1 MNAGGADPERLEKVG
16 EGYEAEIFAWD
27 EGRVLRLFREGLE
40 RGVEAERI
48 AIPAAIAAGIPAPRM
63 GESLRAG
70 GRAGDLFERID
81 GENLLDRVGR
91 LPWTMARESWETG
104 RLHARVH
111 AIAAPAGLEPL
122 HDRVRERLAQVET
135 PPRLRPAIERALAE
149 LPAGDTLCHGDFHPG
164 NILRERGGR
173 RVTID
178 WGLAAAGPPEGD
190 VARTLSLISLGEPI
204 NPLPAMR
211 VITRFLRPVAAA
223 LYLRGYR
230 SLRPLDE
237 ARLWRW
243 TAVRACDHLID
254 PDPSP
259 RDEVE
264 PFARGALAR
273 ARRAAR

>member
-1 MNAGGADPERLEKVG
+1 MNEPREKVG

-63 GESLRAG
+63 GEPLNAL
-70 GRAGDLFERID
+70 GRAGDLFERIH

-91 LPWTMARESWETG
+91 LPWTMPREAWETG
-104 RLHARVH
+104 RLHARLH
-111 AIAAPAGLEPL
+111 AIPAPDGLEPL
-122 HDRVRERLAQVET
+122 HDRVSERLAQMET
-135 PPRLRPAIERALAE
+135 PPRLRPAIERALEE
-149 LPAGDTLCHGDFHPG
+149 LPAGDRLCHGDFHPG
-164 NILRERGGR
+164 NILRERDGR
-173 RVTID
+173 RVVID

-190 VARTLSLISLGEPI
+190 AARTLSLILLGEPI
-204 NPLPAMR
+204 NPLPALR
-211 VITRFLRPVAAA
+211 VFTRFFRPVAAA

-230 SLRPLDE
+230 SLRALDE

-243 TAVRACDHLID
+243 TAVRACDHLLD

-259 RDEVE
+259 SAAVE
-264 PFARGALAR
+264 PFARKALAR
-273 ARRAAR
+273 ARRASRDG

>member
-1 MNAGGADPERLEKVG
+1 MSAPREKVG
-16 EGYEAEIFAWD
+16 EGYEAEIFAWG

-63 GESLRAG
+63 GEPLNAR

-81 GENLLDRVGR
+81 GENLLDRAGR
-91 LPWTMARESWETG
+91 LPWTMPREAWETG
-104 RLHARVH
+104 RLHARLH
-111 AIAAPAGLEPL
+111 AIPAPAGLEPL
-122 HDRVRERLAQVET
+122 RDRVRERLAQMET
-135 PPRLRPAIERALAE
+135 PPRLRPVVERALAE
-149 LPAGDTLCHGDFHPG
+149 LPAGDRLCHGDFHPG

-173 RVTID
+173 RVVID
-178 WGLAAAGPPEGD
+178 WGLAAAGPAEGD
-190 VARTLSLISLGEPI
+190 AARTLSLILLGEPI
-204 NPLPAMR
+204 NPLPALR
-211 VITRFLRPVAAA
+211 VFTRFFRPLAAA

-243 TAVRACDHLID
+243 MAVRACDHLLD

-264 PFARGALAR
+264 PFARKALAR
-273 ARRAAR
+273 SRRASRRRAAG

>member
-1 MNAGGADPERLEKVG
+1 MNEPREKVG

-63 GESLRAG
+63 GEPLNAL

-91 LPWTMARESWETG
+91 LPWTMPREAWETG
-104 RLHARVH
+104 RLHARLH
-111 AIAAPAGLEPL
+111 AIPAPDGLEPL
-122 HDRVRERLAQVET
+122 HDRVRERLAQMET
-135 PPRLRPAIERALAE
+135 PPRLRPAVERALAE
-149 LPAGDTLCHGDFHPG
+149 LPAGDRLCHGDFHPG

-173 RVTID
+173 RVVID

-190 VARTLSLISLGEPI
+190 AARTLSLILLGEPI
-204 NPLPAMR
+204 NPLPALR
-211 VITRFLRPVAAA
+211 VFTRFFRPVAAA

-230 SLRPLDE
+230 SLRALDE

-243 TAVRACDHLID
+243 TAVRACDHLLD

-259 RDEVE
+259 SAAVE
-264 PFARGALAR
+264 PFARKALAR
-273 ARRAAR
+273 SRRAKARRAAG

>member
-1 MNAGGADPERLEKVG
+1 MNEPREKVG

-63 GESLRAG
+63 GEPLNAL

-91 LPWTMARESWETG
+91 LPWTMPREAWATG
-104 RLHARVH
+104 RLHARLH
-111 AIAAPAGLEPL
+111 AIPAPDGLEPL
-122 HDRVRERLAQVET
+122 HDRVRERLAQMET
-135 PPRLRPAIERALAE
+135 PPRLRPAIKRALEE
-149 LPAGDTLCHGDFHPG
+149 LPAGDRLCHGDFHPG

-173 RVTID
+173 RVVID

-190 VARTLSLISLGEPI
+190 AARTLSLILLGEPI
-204 NPLPAMR
+204 NPLPALR
-211 VITRFLRPVAAA
+211 VFTRFFRPLTAA

-243 TAVRACDHLID
+243 TAVRACDHLLD

-259 RDEVE
+259 SDEVE
-264 PFARGALAR
+264 PLARKALAR
-273 ARRAAR
+273 SRRATARRAAG

>member
-1 MNAGGADPERLEKVG
+1 MNEPREKVG

-63 GESLRAG
+63 GEPLNAL

-91 LPWTMARESWETG
+91 LPWTMPREAWATG
-104 RLHARVH
+104 RLHARLH
-111 AIAAPAGLEPL
+111 AIPAPDGLEPL
-122 HDRVRERLAQVET
+122 HDRVRERLAQMET
-135 PPRLRPAIERALAE
+135 PPRLRPAVERALAE
-149 LPAGDTLCHGDFHPG
+149 LPAGDRLCHGDFHPG

-173 RVTID
+173 RVVID

-190 VARTLSLISLGEPI
+190 AARTLSLILLGEPI
-204 NPLPAMR
+204 NPLPALR
-211 VITRFLRPVAAA
+211 VFTRFFRPLAAA

-243 TAVRACDHLID
+243 TAVRACDHLLD

-259 RDEVE
+259 SDEVE
-264 PFARGALAR
+264 PLARKALAR
-273 ARRAAR
+273 SRRATARRAAG

>member
-1 MNAGGADPERLEKVG
+1 MNEPREKVG

-63 GESLRAG
+63 GEPLNAL

-91 LPWTMARESWETG
+91 LPWTMPREAWATG
-104 RLHARVH
+104 RLHARLH
-111 AIAAPAGLEPL
+111 AIPAPDGLAPL
-122 HDRVRERLAQVET
+122 HDRVRERLAQLET
-135 PPRLRPAIERALAE
+135 PPRLRPAVERALEE
-149 LPAGDTLCHGDFHPG
+149 LPAGDRLCHGDFHPG

-173 RVTID
+173 RVVID

-190 VARTLSLISLGEPI
+190 AARTLSLILLGEPI
-204 NPLPAMR
+204 NPQPALR
-211 VITRFLRPVAAA
+211 VFTRFFRPLAAA

-259 RDEVE
+259 SDEVE
-264 PFARGALAR
+264 PLARKALAR
-273 ARRAAR
+273 ARRATARRAAG